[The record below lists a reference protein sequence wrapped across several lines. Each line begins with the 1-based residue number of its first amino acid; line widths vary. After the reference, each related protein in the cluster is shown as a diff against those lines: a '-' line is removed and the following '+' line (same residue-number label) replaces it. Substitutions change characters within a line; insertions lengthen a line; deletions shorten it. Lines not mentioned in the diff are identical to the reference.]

1 MNRSIVIA
9 MLVGLLLGLWTSGL
23 TAQEAPQGQLVR
35 ILTVKVDP
43 SKVTEY
49 EEAVKDLFAGMAKE
63 KFSFPIL
70 GDVGADLVYGFLS
83 PIENFAALDEMQ
95 QEISQVFGKNPQI
108 MERLSKAS
116 ESRTYWVVQE
126 RPDLSY
132 VPENPRLQPDEI
144 RFMHLD
150 RYYLRPGTEPQAEAT
165 AKAWVKLYRRKYV
178 ADGFR
183 VSAAVTGSDL
193 PIFTVATPAKDALD
207 YQTQARKIQGLL
219 GEEAQALMERSL
231 SIIRRLEPLD
241 ITLRPDLS
249 YQPASASQASLD

>member
-9 MLVGLLLGLWTSGL
+9 PLVGLLLGLWTSGA

-63 KFSFPIL
+63 KFSFPIS
-70 GDVGADLVYGFLS
+70 GAVGADLVHGFLS
-83 PIENFAALDEMQ
+83 PIENFAALDKLE
-95 QEISQVFGKNPQI
+95 EELSQVIGKNPQI

-116 ESRTYWVVQE
+116 ESRTYWVIRE

-150 RYYLRPGTEPQAEAT
+150 RYYLRPGTEAEAEAT

-183 VSAAVTGSDL
+183 VSVAVTGADL
-193 PIFTVATPAKDALD
+193 PIFTVGTPAKDALD

-219 GEEAQALMERSL
+219 GEEAQELMERSL
-231 SIIRRLEPLD
+231 SIVRRLEPLD

-249 YQPASASQASLD
+249 YQPASTSQASLD

>member
-9 MLVGLLLGLWTSGL
+9 TLVGLLLGLWTSGL

-43 SKVTEY
+43 SKVSEY
-49 EEAVKDLFAGMAKE
+49 EAAVEDLFAKLAKK
-63 KFSFPIL
+63 KFSFPISAA
-70 GDVGADLVYGFLS
+70 VGEDLVYGFLS
-83 PIENFAALDEMQ
+83 PIENFAALDKL
-95 QEISQVFGKNPQI
+95 QEDLSQVIGKNPQI

-116 ESRTYWVVQE
+116 ESRTYWVIRE

-150 RYYLRPGTEPQAEAT
+150 RYYLRPGTEAQAEAT
-165 AKAWVKLYRRKYV
+165 AKEWVKLYRRKYV

-183 VSAAVTGSDL
+183 VSFAVTGAEL
-193 PIFTVATPAKDALD
+193 PVLTVGIPAKNALD
-207 YQTQARKIQGLL
+207 YQTQAQKIQALL
-219 GEEAQALMERSL
+219 GEEGQALMERSL
-231 SIIRRLEPLD
+231 SIVRRLDPLD

-249 YQPASASQASLD
+249 YQPESARQASLD